1 MAVTRC
7 SIHLLLLQAVNE
19 IFFEHYQH
27 LSLGTELGARIVDRG
42 RLFSLTFGLGVG
54 CWAWACS

>member
-1 MAVTRC
+1 MAVARC

-27 LSLGTELGARIVDRG
+27 LSLGTELSA
-42 RLFSLTFGLGVG
+42 L
-54 CWAWACS
+54 